1 MESISEGR
9 AGRPKSPPAIT
20 SRPVRAAAARLP
32 AHNRDHIVALFS
44 SPCSILRPCNTRS
57 RPARDP
63 ALQTRRPAQTKRHCP
78 KRGAKLPKRSCWI
91 RKCTKTKELQSET
104 CADRQASLM
113 TKYSMGCVGGQCR
126 RSVSTRP
133 TRPTRLA
140 RSLACPQSPQ
150 HFPLSCRQPAALNL
164 ACPQLPI
171 RGGGTPPPPY
181 PYCIYMVAQKGG
193 KMRVK

>member
-1 MESISEGR
+1 VYPFRLKHRKYLRGARRS
-9 AGRPKSPPAIT
+9 PAIT
-20 SRPVRAAAARLP
+20 SSPVRAAAARPP
-32 AHNRDHIVALFS
+32 ARNCDHLIALFS
-44 SPCSILRPCNTRS
+44 PPCSILRSCNTRS

-104 CADRQASLM
+104 CADRGASLM
-113 TKYSMGCVGGQCR
+113 TKYPKGGPRSKSTVGVG
-126 RSVSTRP
+126 VSARP
-133 TRPTRLA
+133 TRPLA
-140 RSLACPQSPQ
+140 RPQSPQ

-171 RGGGTPPPPY
+171 RGGGTPPRIYILYLYGY
-181 PYCIYMVAQKGG
+181 PKRGQNESK
-193 KMRVK
+193 